1 MFFLPYSYHASTI
14 PSSSFP
20 TSVTVTSTTTTH
32 SSSSLREVESPLA
45 LPYSHAKLLA
55 QNLNSAV
62 IRHLQVIDARH
73 DRRQVVIGCE
83 GWFAGLANNRKH
95 WRESLEACGSIS
107 MMNIRHGIS
116 RE

>member
-1 MFFLPYSYHASTI
+1 MFFLPYSYHAPTI

-20 TSVTVTSTTTTH
+20 TSVTVTSTTTTTTH

-45 LPYSHAKLLA
+45 LPYSHTKLLA

-62 IRHLQVIDARH
+62 IGHLQVIDARH

-83 GWFAGLANNRKH
+83 GWFAGLAYNCKH
-95 WRESLEACGSIS
+95 WRESLEACGSVS
-107 MMNIRHGIS
+107 MNSS
-116 RE
+116 RNK